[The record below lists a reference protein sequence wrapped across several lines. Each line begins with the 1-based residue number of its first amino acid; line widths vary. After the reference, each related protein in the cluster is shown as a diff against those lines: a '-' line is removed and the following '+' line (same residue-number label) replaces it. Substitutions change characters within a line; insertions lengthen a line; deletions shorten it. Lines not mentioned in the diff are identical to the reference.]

1 MNDTKIHRMNDFS
14 YYIHIY
20 TYVCV
25 CTCRRADAAAVSLCE
40 KLKYVCACRI
50 VSLHASER
58 VHSCCSF
65 FFLSAP
71 FERVGVGVRGI
82 ALQVQAAFSSY
93 ATTTSNQGTNKH
105 VRRRGRR
112 EEVCFPREGAKK
124 SNEAPTKIPT
134 ESESESERAKQTAT
148 RVCVAHVRS
157 KTAGKRKRNSKKNA
171 HRK

>member
-1 MNDTKIHRMNDFS
+1 MTSAIT
-14 YYIHIY
+14 YIYIHMC
-20 TYVCV
+20 VCV
-25 CTCRRADAAAVSLCE
+25 RVGERMPPPCLCVRSSSTCVHAGLYRSMRLSACIAVA
-40 KLKYVCACRI
+40 V
-50 VSLHASER
+50 
-58 VHSCCSF
+58 